1 MDTELSRRG
10 FLASV
15 AGIVGVGVT
24 GEAAAQENTR
34 TIDMTDDLVFAPD
47 SAAVTPG
54 TTVVW
59 ENVGSIGHSVTAYED
74 DIPEEAEYFASG
86 GFDSEQAAREA
97 YPDQGDIP
105 GGESY
110 EHTFEVEGTYDYFC
124 IPHESVGMVA
134 TLEVTPD
141 AGEEEGYTSLLPAK
155 AQQLAVWAVA
165 ALVGVLGF
173 TWALLKYG
181 GEYGEGSE
189 GGESE

>member
-74 DIPEEAEYFASG
+74 DIPEEAEFFASG

>member
-47 SAAVTPG
+47 STAVTPG

-86 GFDSEQAAREA
+86 GFDS
-97 YPDQGDIP
+97 
-105 GGESY
+105 
-110 EHTFEVEGTYDYFC
+110 
-124 IPHESVGMVA
+124 
-134 TLEVTPD
+134 
-141 AGEEEGYTSLLPAK
+141 
-155 AQQLAVWAVA
+155 
-165 ALVGVLGF
+165 
-173 TWALLKYG
+173 
-181 GEYGEGSE
+181 
-189 GGESE
+189 